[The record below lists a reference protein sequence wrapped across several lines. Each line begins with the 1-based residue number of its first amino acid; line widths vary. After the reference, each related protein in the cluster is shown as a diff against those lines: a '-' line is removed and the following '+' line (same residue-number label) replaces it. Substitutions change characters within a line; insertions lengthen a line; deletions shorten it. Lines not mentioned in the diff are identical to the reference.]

1 MDQNCTLNGYIIRKN
16 FTQFSRE
23 ELILINKE
31 RKKSRKNL
39 TTEEHLQIKKIYDSG
54 DKTKTDENI

>member
-39 TTEEHLQIKKIYDSG
+39 TTEEHLQNKKIY
-54 DKTKTDENI
+54 K